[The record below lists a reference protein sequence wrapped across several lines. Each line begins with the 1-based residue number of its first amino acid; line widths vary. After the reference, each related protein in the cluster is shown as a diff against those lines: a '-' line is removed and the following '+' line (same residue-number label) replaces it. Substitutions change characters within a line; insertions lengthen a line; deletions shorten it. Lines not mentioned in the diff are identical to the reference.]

1 MLRIQVFRFVVV
13 ILLSTGACFAAEST
27 PSPNPG
33 PETAGLRLRL
43 VVESRRADFVD
54 EFHVRVDLIN
64 VTDEPIKVSGDW
76 PNHMKG
82 SFQEYMEGATSIRTY
97 PDITQWGIQVMAPQ
111 QPVPK
116 AEHILA
122 GGETL
127 SVKWTTKGRRLKNRV
142 IHPLSTRN
150 PYFPSDGLYGVHAE
164 LLLKIEV
171 ETEAGKTR
179 RKEPPSPEDE
189 ERPGHRLVLLRSN
202 EQLVSVGGSNRSP
215 KTAIAGVQ
223 HVSDD
228 LKTAQIDVGTVEGI
242 KPGDEF
248 LARTGM
254 SVLWKLT
261 VTESRIGYS
270 TASVKLEGFG
280 TSRPAP
286 PRDHELLK
294 PGESIGLLP
303 AGAKN
308 KDWMWEHH

>member
-1 MLRIQVFRFVVV
+1 MLRIQVVCFVAV

-27 PSPNPG
+27 GLPKPG
-33 PETAGLRLRL
+33 PETAGLRLRF
-43 VVESRRADFVD
+43 VVESRRADSVD

-82 SFQEYMEGATSIRTY
+82 SFQEYMEGATSIRAY
-97 PDITQWGIQVMAPQ
+97 PDITQWGIQVMAPR

-116 AEHILA
+116 AEHILS
-122 GGETL
+122 GGEAL
-127 SVKWTTKGRRLKNRV
+127 SVKWTAKGRRLKNRV

-150 PYFPSDGLYGVHAE
+150 SYFPSDGLYGVHAE
-164 LLLKIEV
+164 LLLKIEA
-171 ETEAGKTR
+171 EAGETK
-179 RKEPPSPEDE
+179 RKEPPGRE
-189 ERPGHRLVLLRSN
+189 EESGRRLVLLRSN

-254 SVLWKLT
+254 IAFWKLT

-280 TSRPAP
+280 TGRPAP
-286 PRDHELLK
+286 PRAHELIK
-294 PGESIGLLP
+294 PGAAIGLIP

-308 KDWMWEHH
+308 KDWMWEHR

>member
-1 MLRIQVFRFVVV
+1 MLRIQIVCFVAV

-33 PETAGLRLRL
+33 PESAGLRLRF
-43 VVESRRADFVD
+43 VVESRRADSVD

-122 GGETL
+122 SGETL

-150 PYFPSDGLYGVHAE
+150 PSFPSDGLYGVHAE
-164 LLLKIEV
+164 LLLKIESGT
-171 ETEAGKTR
+171 ETGEAK
-179 RKEPPSPEDE
+179 RKEPTGRE
-189 ERPGHRLVLLRSN
+189 EESGRRLVLLRSN
-202 EQLVSVGGSNRSP
+202 EQLVSVGGSNRAP

-228 LKTAQIDVGTVEGI
+228 FKTAQIDVGTVEGI
-242 KPGDEF
+242 EPGDEF

-254 SVLWKLT
+254 STLWKLT

-280 TSRPAP
+280 ASRPAP

-294 PGESIGLLP
+294 PSAAIGLIP

-308 KDWMWEHH
+308 KDWMWGHR